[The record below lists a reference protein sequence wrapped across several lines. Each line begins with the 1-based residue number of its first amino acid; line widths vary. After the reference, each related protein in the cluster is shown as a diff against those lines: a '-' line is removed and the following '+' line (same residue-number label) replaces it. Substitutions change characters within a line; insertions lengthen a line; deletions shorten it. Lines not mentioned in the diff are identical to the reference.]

1 MSDREKYDPG
11 AADVAQVRKDGET
24 WTLVLVKEL
33 RHPPEK
39 VWRALTEPEHLREWA
54 PFDAS
59 GDLGK
64 IGTVEL
70 TWVGS
75 PTPSATRITRADS
88 PKLLE
93 YESGGKAMRWELE
106 ERAGGTHLTLW
117 AVIDRPFISMGAA
130 GWHIA
135 FDVLQRLLD
144 GAPIG
149 RIAGAA
155 AMQFDGWQRL
165 NAAYAEQFG
174 VALPNW
180 GTSQQGA
187 TT

>member
-1 MSDREKYDPG
+1 MSDREKYAPG
-11 AADVAQVRKDGET
+11 PADVAKVRKDGDT
-24 WTLVLVKEL
+24 WKLVLLKDL

-39 VWRALTEPEHLREWA
+39 VWRAITEPEHLREWA

-64 IGTVEL
+64 VGMVEV
-70 TWVGS
+70 TWVGA
-75 PTPSATRITRADS
+75 PAPVETRITLADA

-93 YESGGKAMRWELE
+93 YESDGKTMRWELE
-106 ERAGGTHLTLW
+106 ARDGGTRLMLW

-135 FDVLQRLLD
+135 FDVLQRRLD
-144 GAPIG
+144 GAPIA
-149 RIAGAA
+149 RIAGAE

-165 NAAYAEQFG
+165 NAEYAEQFG
-174 VALPNW
+174 VRLPKW
-180 GTSQQGA
+180 RTSQQGA
-187 TT
+187 KT

>member
-1 MSDREKYDPG
+1 MSEHEKYAPG
-11 AADVAQVRKDGET
+11 PADVARVRKDGEI
-24 WTLVLVKEL
+24 WKLVLVKDL

-39 VWRALTEPEHLREWA
+39 VWRAITEPAHLREWA

-64 IGTVEL
+64 VGTVEL
-70 TWVGS
+70 TWVGA
-75 PTPSATRITRADS
+75 PASAETRITRADA
-88 PKLLE
+88 PTLLE
-93 YESGGKAMRWELE
+93 YESGGNTMRWELE
-106 ERAGGTHLTLW
+106 GRDGGTHLTLW
-117 AVIDRPFISMGAA
+117 AVIDRRFISMGAA

-149 RIAGAA
+149 RIAGVA

-165 NAAYAEQFG
+165 NTEYARQFG
-174 VALPNW
+174 IELPKWEPNN
-180 GTSQQGA
+180 A
-187 TT
+187 

>member
-1 MSDREKYDPG
+1 MNDREKYEPG
-11 AADVAQVRKDGET
+11 PANVAKVRKDGET
-24 WTLVLVKEL
+24 WALVLVKDL

-39 VWRALTEPEHLREWA
+39 VWRALTEPAHLREWA

-59 GDLGK
+59 SDLGK
-64 IGTVEL
+64 VGTVEI
-70 TWVGS
+70 TWVGAPA
-75 PTPSATRITRADS
+75 PTEARITRADP
-88 PKLLE
+88 PKALE
-93 YESGGKAMRWELE
+93 YESAGNTMRWELDG
-106 ERAGGTHLTLW
+106 RDGGTHLTLW
-117 AVIDRPFISMGAA
+117 AVIDRRFISMGAA

-149 RIAGAA
+149 RFAGGA

-165 NAAYAEQFG
+165 NAEYAQQF
-174 VALPNW
+174 AAEIPK
-180 GTSQQGA
+180 S

>member
-1 MSDREKYDPG
+1 M
-11 AADVAQVRKDGET
+11 AQVRKDGEI

-39 VWRALTEPEHLREWA
+39 VWRALTEPTHLREWA

-64 IGTVEL
+64 VGTVNV
-70 TWVGS
+70 TGVG
-75 PTPSATRITRADS
+75 TPAPIETRVTRADP
-88 PKLLE
+88 PKVLE
-93 YESGGKAMRWELE
+93 YTSGGNDMRWELE
-106 ERAGGTHLTLW
+106 ARGGGTRRTLW
-117 AVIDRPFISMGAA
+117 AIIDRRFISMGAA

-135 FDVLQRLLD
+135 LDVLERLLD
-144 GAPIG
+144 GTPIG

-165 NAAYAEQFG
+165 NAEYAQQFG
-174 VALPNW
+174 VELPTW
-180 GTSQQGA
+180 GS
-187 TT
+187 

>member
-1 MSDREKYDPG
+1 MSDRDPYQPG
-11 AADVAQVRKDGET
+11 PADVATVRKAGEI
-24 WTLVLVKEL
+24 WKLVLVKEL

-59 GDLGK
+59 ADLNRV
-64 IGTVEL
+64 GTVQL
-70 TWVGS
+70 TWVGA
-75 PTPSATRITRADS
+75 PAPVEARITYVDA

-93 YESGGKAMRWELE
+93 YESGDNTMRWELE
-106 ERAGGTHLTLW
+106 GRDGGTHLTLW
-117 AVIDRPFISMGAA
+117 AIIDRRYISMGGA

-149 RIAGAA
+149 RIAGAS

-165 NAAYAEQFG
+165 NTEYARQFRIDMHE
-174 VALPNW
+174 
-180 GTSQQGA
+180 GA
-187 TT
+187 NT

>member
-1 MSDREKYDPG
+1 MSDRKAYEPG
-11 AADVAQVRKDGET
+11 PADVATVRKDGES
-24 WTLVLVKEL
+24 WKLLLIKDL

-39 VWRALTEPEHLREWA
+39 VWRALTEPKHLREWA

-64 IGTVEL
+64 TGTVEL

-75 PTPSATRITRADS
+75 PNPIEARITRVDA
-88 PKLLE
+88 PNVLE
-93 YESGGKAMRWELE
+93 YEAGGNTMRWELE
-106 ERAGGTHLTLW
+106 GRDGGTRLMLW
-117 AVIDRPFISMGAA
+117 AVIDRRYIAMGAA

-135 FDVLQRLLD
+135 FDVLQRFLD
-144 GAPIG
+144 GVPIG

-165 NAAYAEQFG
+165 SAEYARQFG
-174 VALPNW
+174 VKS
-180 GTSQQGA
+180 T
-187 TT
+187 

>member
-1 MSDREKYDPG
+1 MSERENYQPG
-11 AADVAQVRKDGET
+11 PADVASVRKGGEI
-24 WTLVLVKEL
+24 WKLVLVKDL

-39 VWRALTEPEHLREWA
+39 VWRAITEPAHLREWA

-64 IGTVEL
+64 VGTVDV
-70 TWVGS
+70 TWAGA
-75 PTPSATRITRADS
+75 PAAIETRVTHVDA

-93 YESGGKAMRWELE
+93 YEMGGKTMRWELE
-106 ERAGGTHLTLW
+106 ARDGGTHLTLW
-117 AVIDRPFISMGAA
+117 AIIDRPFIAMGAA

-144 GAPIG
+144 GMPMG
-149 RIAGAA
+149 RIAGVA

-165 NAAYAEQFG
+165 NAEYAKQFG
-174 VALPNW
+174 IER
-180 GTSQQGA
+180 GA